1 MPPRRSRARRCA
13 RALVYFL
20 QSYNISEVRS
30 SAAATAPAHHDRGV
44 TVTTHRTVLITGG
57 AGGIGQGIAREFID
71 AGDRVILADRDAAA
85 VSAAATG
92 LGAEALTL
100 DITDADAVATAFAA
114 LAPNGGVDVLIN
126 NAGILSVHGAVTE
139 LDPAAYRSIL
149 DVNVLGTFVMIQA
162 FARHRIAAG
171 GGGTVVNISSIGGRQ
186 PTPGMGAY
194 ESSKA
199 AVDSVTRWAAI
210 ELASHGIRVN
220 AVAPGPVL
228 TPMLEQGMPAGSPAR
243 AAWSSR
249 IPLGD
254 LARVADIAPA
264 VAYLAGPGAAHITGV
279 SLPVDG
285 GQLLT

>member
-1 MPPRRSRARRCA
+1 M
-13 RALVYFL
+13 
-20 QSYNISEVRS
+20 
-30 SAAATAPAHHDRGV
+30 
-44 TVTTHRTVLITGG
+44 TTHRTVLITGG

>member
-1 MPPRRSRARRCA
+1 MT
-13 RALVYFL
+13 
-20 QSYNISEVRS
+20 S
-30 SAAATAPAHHDRGV
+30 S
-44 TVTTHRTVLITGG
+44 RTVLITGG
-57 AGGIGQGIAREFID
+57 AGGIGQGIARAFVE
-71 AGDRVILADRDAAA
+71 AGDRVVLADRNAAA
-85 VSAAATG
+85 VTAAADA
-92 LGAEALTL
+92 LGASALPL
-100 DITDADAVATAFAA
+100 DITDAAAVAAAFARTA
-114 LAPNGGVDVLIN
+114 QEGGAGGADVLVN

-149 DVNVLGTFVMIQA
+149 EVNVIGTFTMIQA

-171 GGGTVVNISSIGGRQ
+171 GGGAIVNISSIGGRQ

-210 ELASHGIRVN
+210 ELAAHGIRVN

-228 TPMLEQGMPAGSPAR
+228 TPMLEMGMPEGSPAR
-243 AAWSSR
+243 EAWTSR

-254 LARVADIAPA
+254 LAKVGDIAPA
-264 VAYLAGPGAAHITGV
+264 VTFLAGEGAAHITGV
-279 SLPVDG
+279 SLAVDG

>member
-1 MPPRRSRARRCA
+1 MT
-13 RALVYFL
+13 
-20 QSYNISEVRS
+20 
-30 SAAATAPAHHDRGV
+30 TA
-44 TVTTHRTVLITGG
+44 RTVLITGG
-57 AGGIGQGIAREFID
+57 AGGIGQGLAQAFID
-71 AGDRVILADRDAAA
+71 AGDRVVLADRDATA
-85 VSAAATG
+85 VQAAALR
-92 LGAEALTL
+92 LGATAAEL
-100 DITDADAVATAFAA
+100 DITEPTAIAA
-114 LAPNGGVDVLIN
+114 LFADLEATGGVDVLVN
-126 NAGILSVHGAVTE
+126 NAGILSVHGSVTE
-139 LDPAAYRSIL
+139 LTPEAYRSIL
-149 DVNVLGTFVMIQA
+149 EVNVIGTFAMTQA

-171 GGGTVVNISSIGGRQ
+171 GGAVVNISSIGGRQ

-228 TPMLEQGMPAGSPAR
+228 TEMLAANMPEGSPAR
-243 AAWSSR
+243 TAWASR

-254 LARVADIAPA
+254 LAHISDIAAAA
-264 VAYLAGPGAAHITGV
+264 VFLAGPGAAHITGV